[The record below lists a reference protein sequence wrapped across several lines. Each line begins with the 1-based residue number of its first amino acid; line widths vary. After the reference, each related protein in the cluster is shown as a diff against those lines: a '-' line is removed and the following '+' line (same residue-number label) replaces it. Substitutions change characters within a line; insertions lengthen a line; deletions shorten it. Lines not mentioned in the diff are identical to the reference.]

1 MPTKQNQGS
10 FTGHPMA
17 NNMAPPMPSFGTV
30 IRQGLENG
38 NIVGVEH
45 RVRWLFQKGDEGKVN
60 MMQNNSFKK
69 NPKNAGN

>member
-1 MPTKQNQGS
+1 MSTRQNQGS

-38 NIVGVEH
+38 VSS
-45 RVRWLFQKGDEGKVN
+45 D
-60 MMQNNSFKK
+60 SFDFL
-69 NPKNAGN
+69 N